1 MNDGTPSEYLDAV
14 RAALPCDQAALLVEL
29 HAFTGERLRAA
40 RACRERALGAI
51 GDDAA
56 TGPELH
62 AFLRECWEVLD
73 GLAREVNAVMHGL
86 FPGARLFPP
95 AEMTRQC
102 TFYVVRKNLH
112 EHPDTADH
120 PVSRL
125 LWHQTRERPAEA
137 YRILSFLY
145 NASLF
150 VPLSLTGEGRLPGSA
165 DLPEVARG
173 LVRATDVPSA
183 DPGDALSA
191 IVVWLDRL
199 VSDCRGLLSEARN
212 SEG

>member
-1 MNDGTPSEYLDAV
+1 MNDGTPSGYLDAV
-14 RAALPCDQAALLVEL
+14 RAALPRDQAALLVEL

-51 GDDAA
+51 GGGADLG
-56 TGPELH
+56 TELH

-102 TFYVVRKNLH
+102 TFYVVRKKLH

-125 LWHQTRERPAEA
+125 LWDQTRERPPEA
-137 YRILSFLY
+137 YRVLSFLY
-145 NASLF
+145 NVSLF
-150 VPLSLTGEGRLPGSA
+150 VPIPLTGEGLLPGSA
-165 DLPEVARG
+165 DLPEVARA
-173 LVRATDVPSA
+173 LVRATDVPSS
-183 DPGDALSA
+183 DPDDAMGA

-199 VSDCRGLLSEARN
+199 VSECRGLLARALDT
-212 SEG
+212 